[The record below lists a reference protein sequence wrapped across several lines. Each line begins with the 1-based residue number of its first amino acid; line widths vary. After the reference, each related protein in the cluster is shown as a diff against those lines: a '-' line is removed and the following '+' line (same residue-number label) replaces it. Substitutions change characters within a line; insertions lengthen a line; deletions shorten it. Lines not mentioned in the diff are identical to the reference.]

1 MAQPNWRWCTNCQG
15 LFFAGS
21 ATLGVCP
28 AGGKPHVDTGS
39 GNYNLSIVG
48 DNDPLVGQ
56 SATVE
61 FSSTGTV
68 TVPVIQP
75 GVTGEGSGV
84 GAIGVSGNGTGG
96 GRGVVGVSDTN
107 AGVEGDSS
115 TTSGIGVY
123 GSATGGGRGVVGV
136 SDTSAGVEGDSS
148 TTSGIGVYGRATG
161 GARGVVGVSDTNTGI
176 EGDST
181 SGYGVYGTSQT
192 GTAGYF
198 QGNVEVTGTVTVG
211 GDVVLTNSDCA
222 EDFDVGPSETIEP
235 GMVLIVGDDGLL
247 QPSRQAYDSR
257 VAGVVSGACEFRPG
271 ITLGRQETGGPRV
284 PVALVGKVYCMVDAQ
299 YGPVRVGDLLT
310 SSPTVGHAMAVRDR
324 IMASGSVLGK
334 ALKPLSTGCSL
345 IPILV
350 CLQ

>member
-107 AGVEGDSS
+107 
-115 TTSGIGVY
+115 
-123 GSATGGGRGVVGV
+123 
-136 SDTSAGVEGDSS
+136 AGVEGDSS